1 MVNEASKDQAK
12 NPISENIIKNKA
24 KLSHITKLTILR
36 LMTCNVLVFFD

>member
-12 NPISENIIKNKA
+12 SPVSENIIKSKA
-24 KLSHITKLTILR
+24 KLSHIIKLTILR